1 MFAICLGRIEFRKLA
16 EISGSR
22 GAVKSPQWVLAIQ
35 SVTWFV
41 TAGMGA
47 AFIYQSWCYARFGTL
62 LRTEQRNRIGVRACG
77 GRKSKK
83 RETLRLPRLTFG
95 NCCTSVSYF
104 SLNPPKR

>member
-22 GAVKSPQWVLAIQ
+22 GAVKRPQCVGNPIRHMVRDGWN
-35 SVTWFV
+35 
-41 TAGMGA
+41 GA
-47 AFIYQSWCYARFGTL
+47 AFIYQSWCYARFGIS

-77 GRKSKK
+77 GRESKK